1 MISALQDGDVRLAD
15 GNSKNAGR
23 VEVYYNGNWG
33 TICDDLWDIQ
43 DASVVCNS
51 LGFFGAKSATA
62 GGFFPPG
69 TGPILL
75 DDMQCTGNES
85 SVAHCK
91 SKGWGN
97 KDCGHH
103 EDAGVV
109 CTTEDDALEGNY
121 FTVYTLDKSCDLG
134 MSLTSLYDS
143 KKGCDLFITVT
154 SEGDPSQPLEICA
167 HKLIL
172 KLNPE
177 AVFLLKGNDS
187 QLSLSVQR
195 DCLPH
200 VNRFIRYFYSQKIKM
215 TLSSV
220 KCIHQLA
227 STFKVYSL
235 QEYTGKFFT
244 VLMPEDISFKKQLEL
259 LTYAES
265 SEDPNLRDLCLK
277 YLSWNF
283 ETFSKSGAWYTLT
296 VEQLHSLL
304 SRTDIVIKSELVLFD
319 ALEKWVKT
327 NSVQVDIQKRL
338 IEMIRFPMLTPEELF
353 QIQLNSSL
361 YKENKDTFM
370 IKFLQSL
377 MFHTVSFKIL
387 KRYTDLSGDSYTP
400 RIYTS
405 STWGTQVSVNN
416 SHYPNFHYFDAPK
429 HTSFLYK
436 TQSLKWGAVYINN
449 KETCRDRSFSCPEY
463 MLPAF
468 RLSTNMSDDHFMYH
482 NMLLKICDRA
492 SVIGIL
498 EFKNFMASFPSAE
511 NGTQFPCSSKS
522 VTMKVVVRP
531 KYRLN

>member
-1 MISALQDGDVRLAD
+1 MKEKAGSSRSPSQWAREVGVMIVLSTMRELQRYNIHSSSLVVEADIAVMSPLQGFGVLSLLLRCDMISALQDGDVRLAD

-51 LGFFGAKSATA
+51 FGFFGAKSATA
-62 GGFFPPG
+62 GGFFPAG

-91 SKGWGN
+91 SKGWGI

-103 EDAGVV
+103 ETAGVV
-109 CTTEDDALEGNY
+109 CTKEDD
-121 FTVYTLDKSCDLG
+121 
-134 MSLTSLYDS
+134 
-143 KKGCDLFITVT
+143 
-154 SEGDPSQPLEICA
+154 
-167 HKLIL
+167 
-172 KLNPE
+172 
-177 AVFLLKGNDS
+177 GNDS

-468 RLSTNMSDDHFMYH
+468 RLSTNISDDHVMYH